1 VQSDKTVESLQE
13 FFKELNAIRQPISAD
28 ELNARKNYEALGFP
42 SEFETTAGMAGNLIQ
57 LVIYGLPETFFTEYV
72 PKILAVTSADATRVA
87 NQYIQPDRFA
97 VIVVGDLAKIEKG
110 IRAANLGPVKVCHDR
125 RGAEVAPSAQPIV
138 IVGAGAAG
146 LVAAIFAARQ
156 GARVVLLEAPPTA
169 AARF

>member
-1 VQSDKTVESLQE
+1 
-13 FFKELNAIRQPISAD
+13 
-28 ELNARKNYEALGFP
+28 
-42 SEFETTAGMAGNLIQ
+42 
-57 LVIYGLPETFFTEYV
+57 
-72 PKILAVTSADATRVA
+72 VTSADATRVA

-110 IRAANLGPVKVCHDR
+110 DPRGESRSREGCHDR

-156 GARVVLLEAPPTA
+156 GARVVLLERTTDGGRKILISGGGRCNILPRALEPE
-169 AARF
+169 RFVSESPVLVRRLLRSWPLTGQRDSSNGISESR